1 MNTNIKI
8 SLTEDERSLISNI
21 YHNKTSSQLATRK
34 EVTEL
39 VQLFIRQLIEGD
51 GQSYEA
57 IAPEIIKHGYKYFM
71 NDRQVSAEVFHDPVR
86 RQRDAEMGQAQAD
99 VRRAFFEQD

>member
-8 SLTEDERSLISNI
+8 TLTEDERSLISNV
-21 YHNKTSSQLATRK
+21 YHNKTSSKLATRK

-39 VQLFIRQLIEGD
+39 VQLFIDQIIEGN

-57 IAPEIIKHGYKYFM
+57 IAPQIIQHGYKHFI
-71 NDRQVSAEVFHDPVR
+71 NDRQVSAEEFHDPER
-86 RQRDAEMGQAQAD
+86 RERDAEMSQAQAD
-99 VRRAFFEQD
+99 ERRAFFEQ

>member
-8 SLTEDERSLISNI
+8 TLTDDERNLISNV
-21 YHNKTSSQLATRK
+21 YHNRTSSKLATRK

-39 VQLFIRQLIEGD
+39 VELFIQQIIEGN

-57 IAPEIIKHGYKYFM
+57 IAPQIIQHGYKHFI
-71 NDRQVSAEVFHDPVR
+71 NDRQVSAEEFHDPER
-86 RQRDAEMGQAQAD
+86 NQRNAELGQIKAAE
-99 VRRAFFEQD
+99 RRAFFEQ

>member
-8 SLTEDERSLISNI
+8 TLTDEERNLISNV
-21 YHNKTSSQLATRK
+21 YHNKTSFKLATRK

-39 VQLFIRQLIEGD
+39 VELFIQQIIEGN

-57 IAPEIIKHGYKYFM
+57 IAPQIIQHGYKHYI
-71 NDRQVSAEVFHDPVR
+71 NDRQVSAEEFHDPER
-86 RQRDAEMGQAQAD
+86 NQRNVELGQIKAAE
-99 VRRAFFEQD
+99 RRAFFEQ